1 MCAARGASPSKS
13 QILDSLWGG
22 GVDGA
27 VLGAQTLPLAGAV
40 SPALNQHGAGLQRLF
55 SFFFFFLSF
64 ILFKANGCAH
74 TGRKVFCSIEIL
86 FSGNYVKNVFILWA
100 GWEKKK
106 KKKKKGLN
114 PPRWL
119 FL

>member
-1 MCAARGASPSKS
+1 MCAARGASRSKS

-55 SFFFFFLSF
+55 SFFFFFSF
-64 ILFKANGCAH
+64 LLFYSKQMAAL
-74 TGRKVFCSIEIL
+74 TQDARYFAL
-86 FSGNYVKNVFILWA
+86 
-100 GWEKKK
+100 
-106 KKKKKGLN
+106 
-114 PPRWL
+114 
-119 FL
+119 

>member
-1 MCAARGASPSKS
+1 M
-13 QILDSLWGG
+13 
-22 GVDGA
+22 DGA
-27 VLGAQTLPLAGAV
+27 GLGAQTLPLPSAV

-55 SFFFFFLSF
+55 SFFFPFFYF
-64 ILFKANGCAH
+64 FFKANRCAH

-106 KKKKKGLN
+106 
-114 PPRWL
+114 RA
-119 FL
+119 